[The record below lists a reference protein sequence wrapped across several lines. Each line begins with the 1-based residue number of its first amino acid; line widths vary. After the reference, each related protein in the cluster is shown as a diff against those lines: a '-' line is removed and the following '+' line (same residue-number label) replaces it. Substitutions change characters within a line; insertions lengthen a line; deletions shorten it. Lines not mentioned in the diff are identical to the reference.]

1 MWGSDWPHTQ
11 FEASQDFGRT
21 LDALQ
26 SLLPNEAE
34 RRAVACGTSAKFY
47 RFDEP
52 TI

>member
-21 LDALQ
+21 LDALLN
-26 SLLPNEAE
+26 LLPNEAE
-34 RRAVACGTSAKFY
+34 RRAVSCGTSVKFY

-52 TI
+52 TV